1 MADGH
6 RILSLLIFDLNLRR
20 HFSALLL
27 RHCSKTDHNLVPEQ
41 GIDLFKRVPF
51 GLDIRPV
58 SCEHFQFASLTPW
71 GPSYLG
77 TPKIEYDNVQRGKTD
92 EDDIVFPLDVCQS
105 CGRCFH
111 VHQCREKRAGQGPSD
126 PLRPDMR
133 GKYLG

>member
-6 RILSLLIFDLNLRR
+6 RKLSLLIFDLNLRR

-58 SCEHFQFASLTPW
+58 SCEHFQFAFNT
-71 GPSYLG
+71 LG
-77 TPKIEYDNVQRGKTD
+77 AFLPRDTKNRI
-92 EDDIVFPLDVCQS
+92 
-105 CGRCFH
+105 
-111 VHQCREKRAGQGPSD
+111 
-126 PLRPDMR
+126 
-133 GKYLG
+133 